1 MDEVWEDPTENLRA
15 LSAVARASDEW
26 KVLYGKRPIIER
38 SFRSLKHSRLPDRY
52 YCLESSKV
60 ERHIGLSILTYGL
73 TMLIR
78 AYGTSCGICGLDC
91 RGGGHSDA
99 FKP

>member
-1 MDEVWEDPTENLRA
+1 MSGPKENPRA

-26 KVLYGKRPIIER
+26 KTLYRMRPIIER

-52 YCLESSKV
+52 YCLESGKV

-73 TMLIR
+73 TMLMRALSGAWDKLWHIR
-78 AYGTSCGICGLDC
+78 IRLPRQRQLRDV
-91 RGGGHSDA
+91 
-99 FKP
+99 